1 MKNILT
7 MDHGILITGQDSAS
21 KMALA
26 RTIAESVGFFAIAD
40 FQGINGHYDSV
51 LLTGP
56 VVLIVTQFDPT
67 FENIAK
73 AKMLVLDD
81 KIIVERRG
89 YDPQLV
95 DLPRFIF
102 VTRGAQII
110 KLAEAGQHF
119 TVIRIG
125 G

>member
-1 MKNILT
+1 MKNILKEG
-7 MDHGILITGQDSAS
+7 HGILITGQDNAS
-21 KMALA
+21 KMILA
-26 RTIAESVGFFAIAD
+26 RTIAESVGFFAIVD
-40 FQGINGHYDSV
+40 FEGINGSYNAV
-51 LLTGP
+51 FLTGP
-56 VVLIVTQFDPT
+56 DALIVTQFNPT
-67 FENIAK
+67 YENLVKAK
-73 AKMLVLDD
+73 AFVVDD

-102 VTRGAQII
+102 VTSGPQVV
-110 KLAEAGQHF
+110 KLAEAGHQF